1 MHKLLVFEALIA
13 FMYMLQ
19 EFNCSQSDAD
29 NFEYTYETDKVELNN
44 IYLMKNELHLLD
56 NFKVEGN
63 NVCYSNFGSIL
74 FFNK

>member
-44 IYLMKNELHLLD
+44 IYLMKNEL
-56 NFKVEGN
+56 K
-63 NVCYSNFGSIL
+63 
-74 FFNK
+74 